1 MLVPRGFHSKLDSV
15 QCRILKVPSASREIP
30 ISLWGLHM
38 LLSFEYNEDFLLA
51 GSGPDPFSKL
61 TSWHISENDGPAPP
75 SRRLHPG
82 GVAAPALSRRRRDL
96 HCPRG
101 AGHRLSSSS
110 SSLAVGGK
118 ARGLPDHLNLQSE
131 SAPAATGHSGLLPPS
146 RRRAHCGIKVVE
158 SSRLRDSALARA
170 YYSLWRAQD
179 WTSISLVVSRE
190 NDILSFRCKAPQGRS
205 LAETASAEP

>member
-38 LLSFEYNEDFLLA
+38 LLSFEYNEEFLLA

-75 SRRLHPG
+75 SRRLQPG

-96 HCPRG
+96 HCP
-101 AGHRLSSSS
+101 
-110 SSLAVGGK
+110 
-118 ARGLPDHLNLQSE
+118 
-131 SAPAATGHSGLLPPS
+131 LPP
-146 RRRAHCGIKVVE
+146 RRRPPSFKFKFKFGGRRQGPRTPRPLEFAVRVGTGGHWALRLATAVTPPSLLRHKGCRIFKASRFCGPGV
-158 SSRLRDSALARA
+158 L
-170 YYSLWRAQD
+170 
-179 WTSISLVVSRE
+179 
-190 NDILSFRCKAPQGRS
+190 
-205 LAETASAEP
+205 